1 MVTFA
6 INILTGFF
14 TFIYVIIVLFI
25 RKGWLKLRI
34 FNHKRSNPT
43 TKVSVLIAARNEE
56 KNIALTIDDVLAQSY
71 PEELFELI
79 VVDDHSTDRT
89 SEIIQSYSNRGVRLI
104 QLNEKEKLN
113 SYKKKAI
120 AEAIAQSNGD
130 LIVTTDADCRM
141 GKDWLISIVSYFE
154 INHPKMISSPVSYH
168 EEQSF
173 FERLQTLEFLY
184 LIGLGASSIGNKIP
198 STCNGANLAYRKDVF
213 YELGGF
219 RGIDDLASGD
229 DELLLHKVVEEYPNG
244 VGFCMAYDAIVF
256 TTAKPNLREFIRQR
270 KRWAS
275 KSTRYKNKSIVVLG
289 IVIWLF
295 NLMMLVSGI
304 SMFWEPS
311 LWQVFFYSLLLKVLG
326 ELSFLIPVTR
336 FIRRPQLLQ
345 MLPILTITHIIYMV
359 YIGLLGNTGKYV
371 WKDRVVK

>member
-1 MVTFA
+1 
-6 INILTGFF
+6 
-14 TFIYVIIVLFI
+14 
-25 RKGWLKLRI
+25 
-34 FNHKRSNPT
+34 
-43 TKVSVLIAARNEE
+43 
-56 KNIALTIDDVLAQSY
+56 
-71 PEELFELI
+71 
-79 VVDDHSTDRT
+79 
-89 SEIIQSYSNRGVRLI
+89 
-104 QLNEKEKLN
+104 
-113 SYKKKAI
+113 
-120 AEAIAQSNGD
+120 
-130 LIVTTDADCRM
+130 
-141 GKDWLISIVSYFE
+141 
-154 INHPKMISSPVSYH
+154 
-168 EEQSF
+168 
-173 FERLQTLEFLY
+173 
-184 LIGLGASSIGNKIP
+184 
-198 STCNGANLAYRKDVF
+198 
-213 YELGGF
+213 
-219 RGIDDLASGD
+219 
-229 DELLLHKVVEEYPNG
+229 
-244 VGFCMAYDAIVF
+244 MAYDAIVF